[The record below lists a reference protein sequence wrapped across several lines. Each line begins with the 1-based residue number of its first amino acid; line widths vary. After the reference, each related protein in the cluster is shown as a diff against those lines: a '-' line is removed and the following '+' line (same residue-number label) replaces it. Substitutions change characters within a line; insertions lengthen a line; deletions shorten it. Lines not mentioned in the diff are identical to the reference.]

1 MVSFFTYGQGPILL
15 TMEEKKMI
23 VNILENN
30 SEGLSI
36 SDVIKISNLSR
47 SAVRT
52 ILAELRGTG
61 KVKFRRIGMAKVYSL
76 NLREQ
81 IKRR

>member
-1 MVSFFTYGQGPILL
+1 MK
-15 TMEEKKMI
+15 EKEII

-30 SEGLSI
+30 DEGVTITELI
-36 SDVIKISNLSR
+36 RISNLSK

-52 ILAELRGTG
+52 ILAELRGAK

-76 NLREQ
+76 NLRGQ
-81 IKRR
+81 IKRS